1 MRQVDDAFIEQLQVL
16 LGERGEKTKP
26 NSAVRRIELQA
37 LASLKL
43 KSKQL
48 TGAPTMADYNALQD
62 DVATIFQ
69 ALTLISNLYGNAKLP
84 KP

>member
-1 MRQVDDAFIEQLQVL
+1 MSIDQERFEVL
-16 LGERGEKTKP
+16 TGQRGDNNRTQSAIRRGE
-26 NSAVRRIELQA
+26 LQP
-37 LASLKL
+37 LATLGL

-48 TGAPTMADYNALQD
+48 TAAPTMADYNALQE
-62 DVATIFQ
+62 DVANIHK